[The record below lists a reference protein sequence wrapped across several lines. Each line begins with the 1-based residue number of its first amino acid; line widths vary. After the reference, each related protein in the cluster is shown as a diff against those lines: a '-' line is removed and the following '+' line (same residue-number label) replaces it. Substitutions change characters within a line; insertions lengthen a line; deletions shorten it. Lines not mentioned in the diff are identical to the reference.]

1 MARKGTGILIMWAEI
16 PAELEDELRR
26 WYDQERLAEVMAVP
40 GVMNAARYE
49 ATSSGPKHLVVY
61 ELESPA
67 VVQSEAWTSRPRT
80 EWFKRIAPSVI
91 GSVYI
96 SNVYEMIHPA
106 ELTDETANSD
116 MAPALQIGRMDV
128 PAEND
133 GEWND
138 WYSGVYVPN
147 YEKVPGCIRGR
158 RWRAVKGGPAYATV
172 YEFEDECVSQTEEW
186 LRQREIHPDNQR
198 TRDIMTHAPG
208 SSGIWKKAFQL

>member
-106 ELTDETANSD
+106 ELTDEIANSD
-116 MAPALQIGRMDV
+116 MAPALQS
-128 PAEND
+128 D
-133 GEWND
+133 GWTCPRKTTG
-138 WYSGVYVPN
+138 SGTTGTRACTFRTT
-147 YEKVPGCIRGR
+147 KRCPG
-158 RWRAVKGGPAYATV
+158 ASGGGV
-172 YEFEDECVSQTEEW
+172 GG
-186 LRQREIHPDNQR
+186 L
-198 TRDIMTHAPG
+198 
-208 SSGIWKKAFQL
+208 